1 MLLSSVPEIDEP
13 ALAHH
18 LLGAVGET
26 AAGAGRPIWVVVL
39 DAPRGQLQLAVAD
52 AGFDP
57 LGWSAPPPCRALAM
71 VATGRVRPL
80 EGEVELSASMAS
92 GVPGG
97 VRMAC
102 VVSRA
107 GATGWHMVLPD
118 GSSFDEM
125 PESGR
130 VLDVMLRCLDL
141 PTPPPAD
148 PPATILAYGW
158 LAALLDADPPERP
171 LGWSRVLDFHPV
183 LGGCDQHL
191 DASLKEALI
200 DIEARTARWED
211 VRWAV
216 ADGYGGESMPPPSLA
231 AWMDEG
237 MFSRW
242 VLAMMRPLEDMLVE
256 LRPRLRPAA
265 ARRLAH
271 TVRATATG

>member
-1 MLLSSVPEIDEP
+1 MLLSCVPATDEP
-13 ALAHH
+13 DLAHH
-18 LLGAVGET
+18 LLDAVGGT
-26 AAGAGRPIWVVVL
+26 AAAVGRPVWVMVL
-39 DAPRGQLQLAVAD
+39 DAPRDRLQLAVAD

-80 EGEVELSASMAS
+80 EEAVELPASLAS

-102 VVSRA
+102 VVSRT
-107 GATGWHMVLPD
+107 GRMGWHMILPD
-118 GSSFDEM
+118 GSAFDEM

-148 PPATILAYGW
+148 PADTIVAYGW
-158 LAALLDADPPERP
+158 LAALLDADPPQRP
-171 LGWSRVLDFHPV
+171 LGWSRVLDFHPA
-183 LGGCDQHL
+183 LSGCDQHL
-191 DASLKEALI
+191 DAPLKEAV
-200 DIEARTARWED
+200 IEMETGTASWED
-211 VRWAV
+211 ARQAV
-216 ADGYGGESMPPPSLA
+216 ADGYGGESMPPPELA

-242 VLAMMRPLEDMLVE
+242 ILAMMRPLEDMLDEV
-256 LRPRLRPAA
+256 RPRLRPAA

-271 TVRATATG
+271 MVRATG